1 MNKNLT
7 FAIWSWLMVSVL
19 LEVSVTYY
27 LASASWVLRDGL
39 IGVIAIT
46 AVVPMALSYL
56 DLLQEHLTVKAL
68 MIIGV
73 FFSLDL
79 VLIWTASLVH

>member
-1 MNKNLT
+1 LNKNFT
-7 FAIWSWLMVSVL
+7 FAIWSWLIVSVL

-27 LASASWVLRDGL
+27 YASASWVLRDGL
-39 IGVIAIT
+39 IATIT
-46 AVVPMALSYL
+46 IMAVVPMALSYL
-56 DLLQEHLTVKAL
+56 GILREHIAVKGL
-68 MIIGV
+68 MLVGV

>member
-1 MNKNLT
+1 LNKNFT

-19 LEVSVTYY
+19 LEVSISYY
-27 LASASWVLRDGL
+27 LASAPWVLRDGL
-39 IGVIAIT
+39 IGIVAIS

-56 DLLQEHLTVKAL
+56 DLLGEHIAVKGL
-68 MIIGV
+68 MLIGV

-79 VLIWTASLVH
+79 ILIWTASLVH

>member
-1 MNKNLT
+1 
-7 FAIWSWLMVSVL
+7 MVATL
-19 LEVSVTYY
+19 LEVSATYY

-39 IGVIAIT
+39 IAVIAIT

-56 DLLQEHLTVKAL
+56 DMLGEHLSVKML
-68 MIIGV
+68 VLVGV
-73 FFSLDL
+73 FFSMDL